1 MKTLI
6 LGGIRSGKS
15 VVAERTLMLARAA
28 EPITYIA
35 AGPSA
40 DDADWAQRIA
50 AHRARR
56 PVSWHTVET
65 IDLSAAIRALE
76 GPAIIDCIGT
86 WLTAQLDALQAW
98 DLERAQWEPQ
108 VDATL
113 STLTDALDRARHD
126 IVIVS
131 NEVGLSLVPEHR
143 SGRIFADWLGWT
155 NQRLA
160 AACDAVMLVV
170 AGQVLQVKG

>member
-1 MKTLI
+1 MKTLV

-15 VVAERTLMLARAA
+15 VVAERTVMLARSG

-35 AGPSA
+35 AGPSV
-40 DDADWAQRIA
+40 DDADWAQRIS

-56 PVSWHTVET
+56 PADWRTIET
-65 IDLSAAIRALE
+65 IDLAAAISELE

-98 DLERAQWEPQ
+98 ELERAQWEPR

-113 STLTDALDRARHD
+113 IALTGALTAARHD

-155 NQRLA
+155 NQRIA
-160 AACDAVMLVV
+160 DACDVVMLVV
-170 AGQVLQVKG
+170 SGQVLRVKG

>member
-56 PVSWHTVET
+56 PEGWHTVET
-65 IDLSAAIRALE
+65 IDLAAAISALE

-98 DLERAQWEPQ
+98 DLERAQWEPR

-113 STLTDALDRARHD
+113 SALTDALDRTRHD

-155 NQRLA
+155 NQRMA
-160 AACDAVMLVV
+160 AACDVVKLVV